1 MALDQNKI
9 PILEEFVSIQGEGN
23 NLGRPYYFIRV
34 AGCPLRCNFCDT
46 ERSWK
51 ANIDQMQSVNE
62 VARRAF
68 DECQRLNIE
77 WISITGGEP
86 MLYPNQIIRM
96 MNMWR
101 EMATEHMGHSVSVH
115 IETSG
120 RFYHEDVHGIC
131 DIYSV
136 DAKTPC
142 TGESSEGF
150 FKGIKD
156 MRDSDQVKCL
166 ISDQNDLDY
175 AYEVNQAL
183 GGRCTLVLQ
192 PFNTAI
198 NTDSTKNMSSSMAN
212 SRIHETPTK
221 ARIRRDLCVSL
232 NWLLTTFHKR
242 CSDGERW
249 ENTII
254 TPQVHVMAFGNE
266 AGT

>member
-23 NLGRPYYFIRV
+23 NLGHPYYFIRV

-51 ANIDQMQSVNE
+51 ANIDQMQLVDE

-68 DECQRLNIE
+68 EECQRLNIR

-86 MLYPNQIIRM
+86 MLYTNQLMRM
-96 MNMWR
+96 MDAWK
-101 EMATEHMGHSVSVH
+101 EMAADGRSHAISVH

-120 RFYHEDVHGIC
+120 RFYHEKVHDMC

-142 TGESSEGF
+142 TGESSDGF
-150 FKGIKD
+150 FKGIENL
-156 MRDSDQVKCL
+156 RDCDQVKCL
-166 ISDQNDLDY
+166 IGGHQDLDY
-175 AYEVNQAL
+175 AYEVNKAMEK
-183 GGRCTLVLQ
+183 GTLVLQ

-198 NTDSTKNMSSSMAN
+198 HTDSTKNMTTTMAN
-212 SRIHETPTK
+212 SRIHEIPTK
-221 ARIRRDLCVSL
+221 ALIRRDLCVSL
-232 NWLLTTFHKR
+232 KWLLTTFHKR

-249 ENTII
+249 DSTII